1 MRKVNKILSSIK
13 EDEDD
18 YYMPEG
24 GEESH
29 KDKYAKDKEAAM
41 NDFSAPDGMNRD
53 RGCTD
58 PLCAIVF
65 IAFLGSMIYL
75 TWMGYSA
82 GELPKLLAPI
92 NGDFTLCGWKNETNP
107 EKSYD
112 NMDYPNLLITDW
124 SNPDPTSIFASSVCV
139 KKCPESATE
148 EIEFVPTAN
157 VAELPEEAGDWK
169 VKSYSVMQVCIP
181 SSPPDLVVVA
191 IDAAKKAVLDS
202 AAGAYVEDMQRASR
216 SIYLSLVMAVVY
228 SIVFIYVLSI
238 FGETIAWIC
247 IILIQLSLFGAS
259 AVSYLAWDAEVK
271 KLENLP
277 NVVSGGEEA
286 LAAEEEKQQK
296 NVNIYLGA
304 MITICLISVGFLCCL
319 CCKYDSLKTA
329 IDCIDAAADFLAG
342 TKRIIAVPGIF
353 FLLSIISVLIWI
365 GSVMVVVS
373 MSHIEVNLLWT
384 LFR

>member
-18 YYMPEG
+18 FYMAEG

-41 NDFSAPDGMNRD
+41 NDFAAPDGMNRE

-58 PLCAIVF
+58 ILCAIVF
-65 IAFLGSMIYL
+65 IAFLGSMAYL
-75 TWMGYSA
+75 TWMGYNA

-124 SNPDPTSIFASSVCV
+124 SSPIPSSIFASSVCV
-139 KKCPESATE
+139 KKCPESATD
-148 EIEFVPTAN
+148 EIEFLPTAN
-157 VAELPEEAGDWK
+157 VAELPEEGGDWK

-181 SSPPDLVVVA
+181 SSPPESVTAA

-216 SIYLSLVMAVVY
+216 SIYLSCAMAVVY
-228 SIVFIYVLSI
+228 SLVFIYVLSI

-259 AVSYLAWDAEVK
+259 ALSYFAWDE
-271 KLENLP
+271 
-277 NVVSGGEEA
+277 
-286 LAAEEEKQQK
+286 
-296 NVNIYLGA
+296 
-304 MITICLISVGFLCCL
+304 
-319 CCKYDSLKTA
+319 
-329 IDCIDAAADFLAG
+329 
-342 TKRIIAVPGIF
+342 
-353 FLLSIISVLIWI
+353 
-365 GSVMVVVS
+365 
-373 MSHIEVNLLWT
+373 
-384 LFR
+384 